1 MFVPLLLPT
10 KDRILQLNLF
20 GVFVCLAC
28 GRALNVLEPRQ
39 FGIVLDRMSAV
50 TSDVHLRSIM
60 SEIVLFIFYRWIE
73 AVLNYPAKRLLWTP
87 IEQNADRSL
96 QTAAYNHIMDL
107 SRDFHT
113 EKQSDE
119 LYTSISQGSSIINIL
134 ETVIFRILPVFTDLV
149 LAAIYLYDLPL
160 DSTRSRVGQI
170 AANSGLDIMSLGH
183 IWPSRLLPHRYS
195 SFGHQLGFCPNRLEF
210 IALQRSSPERQP
222 KSCMTVLAAGTQ
234 SLISTL

>member
-50 TSDVHLRSIM
+50 TSDGHLRSIM
-60 SEIVLFIFYRWIE
+60 LEVLLFVFYRWIE
-73 AVLNYPAKRLLWTP
+73 AVLMAPAKRLLWTP

-113 EKQSDE
+113 EKQSGE
-119 LYTSISQGSSIINIL
+119 LYASISQGSSIINIL
-134 ETVIFRILPVFTDLV
+134 KTVIFQILPVFIDLA

-160 DSTRSRVGQI
+160 DSVHSRVGKI
-170 AANSGLDIMSLGH
+170 TANAGPDIMSLAPT
-183 IWPSRLLPHRYS
+183 WPSHLLLHRYS
-195 SFGHQLGFCPNRLEF
+195 SFGHQLGLYPNRREF
-210 IALQRSSPERQP
+210 IALRRSSPERKP
-222 KSCMTVLAAGTQ
+222 KSCMTVLAVGIQ
-234 SLISTL
+234 SLISIL

>member
-20 GVFVCLAC
+20 GVFICLAC

-60 SEIVLFIFYRWIE
+60 SEVVLFVVYRWIE
-73 AVLNYPAKRLLWTP
+73 TVLMGPAKRLLWTP

-113 EKQSDE
+113 EKQSGE
-119 LYTSISQGSSIINIL
+119 LYASISQGSSIINIL
-134 ETVIFRILPVFTDLV
+134 KTVIFQILPVFIDLA

-160 DSTRSRVGQI
+160 DSNYSIVWAI
-170 AANSGLDIMSLGH
+170 VANSGSDIMSLAP
-183 IWPSRLLPHRYS
+183 IWLSHLLLHRYS
-195 SFGHQLGFCPNRLEF
+195 SFGHQLGFCPNRLEST
-210 IALQRSSPERQP
+210 ALQRSSPERKH
-222 KSCMTVLAAGTQ
+222 KSCMTALAVGIQ
-234 SLISTL
+234 SLISIL